1 MRNLRMPA
9 HYAEID
15 QTEQRVISGGD
26 AIGAFL
32 DSLHLTDFY
41 RGSSVFSI
49 TFTFVPA
56 LLFTAVRTIYDLGQE
71 LVGGFFDLIWQL

>member
-71 LVGGFFDLIWQL
+71 LVGGFFDLIRQL